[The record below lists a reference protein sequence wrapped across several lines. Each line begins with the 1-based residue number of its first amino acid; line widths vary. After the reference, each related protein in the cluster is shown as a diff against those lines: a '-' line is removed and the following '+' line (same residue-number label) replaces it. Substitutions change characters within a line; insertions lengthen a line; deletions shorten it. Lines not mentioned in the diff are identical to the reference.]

1 MNTEMPSPIYQYV
14 IKLVMSLHIRR
25 GQGVFMNVWVSENI
39 FHNNYALATVLLTKY
54 YSDDQVE
61 ESEIGRICSMYG
73 RREV

>member
-1 MNTEMPSPIYQYV
+1 M
-14 IKLVMSLHIRR
+14 
-25 GQGVFMNVWVSENI
+25 FMNVWVSENI